1 MGLGEHLGNY
11 WSIIPRRFP
20 ACDNRCT
27 ERPFKDEQN
36 SEIRMTAVPV
46 TVDSLVKAY
55 KLGRVEVQALRGIN
69 LKVEAGG
76 MGSIIGPSG
85 RGNSTFLELLGGVYR
100 RNAGNVHSGQTRP
113 TDLDPRR

>member
-11 WSIIPRRFP
+11 WSIIPRRFS
-20 ACDNRCT
+20 ACNNRCT

-76 MGSIIGPSG
+76 TRALSAP
-85 RGNSTFLELLGGVYR
+85 RG
-100 RNAGNVHSGQTRP
+100 SGQTPLLNILGGLQR
-113 TDLDPRR
+113 D

>member
-20 ACDNRCT
+20 ACNNRCT
-27 ERPFKDEQN
+27 ERPFKNEQN

-76 MGSIIGPSG
+76 IVSITRPPG
-85 RGNSTFLELLGGVYR
+85 RGKTTFLNILGGLAR
-100 RNAGNVHSGQTRP
+100 STA
-113 TDLDPRR
+113 